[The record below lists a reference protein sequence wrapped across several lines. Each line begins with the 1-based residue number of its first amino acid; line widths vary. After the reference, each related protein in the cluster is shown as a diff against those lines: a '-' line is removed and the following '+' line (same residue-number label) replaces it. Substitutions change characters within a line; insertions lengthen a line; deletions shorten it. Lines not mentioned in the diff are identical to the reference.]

1 LNFRVQHQLQD
12 VNVFSELKFS
22 SDREDNNLAFNGRTT
37 LAGYGLLNLGATW
50 KLNKELSLMARI
62 NNVTNK
68 NYSLANTYTT
78 PGRNAFVSLTWSN

>member
-1 LNFRVQHQLQD
+1 
-12 VNVFSELKFS
+12 
-22 SDREDNNLAFNGRTT
+22 
-37 LAGYGLLNLGATW
+37 
-50 KLNKELSLMARI
+50 MARI